1 MATRNRLGDRNRIAT
16 DPVVS
21 AGVQNI
27 SQQLQ
32 RAGSRR
38 RISCRDL
45 DSLTEIENTNLED
58 DRTETGT
65 QTQTGTTTPGGRDL
79 TIGRR
84 AGIRRPGIDLI
95 GSEGLQ
101 DISDRAR
108 DAGFPTFTVT
118 EPEPPSRED
127 ALNSL
132 DSGEED
138 DFRDIPGQFLSAP
151 FLGLGKTTTITDIE
165 NYADSFD
172 KVTQEYSL
180 ERSKIDDHIKHYNG
194 SFYVLRND
202 SLSFYRNIQNTKRY
216 ISLYNSNI
224 PAKGTL
230 ISASIETYKFNF
242 QNLKVN
248 GRLRSPLKTRFVNGG
263 NFSGSIEGQSK
274 NNFKF
279 PGIIGRQNNI
289 IDNTFVMQLPF
300 ENSELLET
308 LSLVGAS
315 IIDVKQNYNFY
326 IEDYEKIANVA
337 NTNSKENI
345 FPNLYVLNAIL
356 EDNTTDKSF
365 LSSIANLNKRVSSG
379 EKFMLNKSQKVVFGI
394 KDGIGEYFDLF
405 GINYENLRQQEQV
418 THNAFDRKMNNIV
431 FLSDATG
438 KMAETAKKKYLFP
451 MSIEM
456 SIPTD
461 KTTNVTRMLLDAEL
475 MDSFMLQL
483 FNIHKTGGFEEKD
496 SAITEKLYSQEIKP
510 NTQQNIVKT
519 SFNTKRKNIRFE
531 NINNMLQE
539 IKQRPIAP
547 SGQDYVVIGDS
558 TKYLKTNKES
568 MSFVSGLR
576 NIIFNSKLNTFVRNT
591 HRTYKDILTGKTC
604 YNETIAFRVSKYN
617 QGETTPIQNYWL
629 PNNPDL
635 DFINLVDT
643 QVKYEKEYTYKV
655 FAYQFVLGN
664 KITQSINTQGQ
675 SDTQCGI
682 DVENLPQAN
691 LMEVEILSTN
701 KMVADTPPLSPEV
714 LFVPY
719 FDVDNKI
726 SLFLNSRTGE
736 EKLEPINILATDEE
750 KTSTY
755 TRRLDN
761 LVLYKTDDVAKRFEI
776 MKLERAPNSYADF
789 ADGFVKAVNTD
800 VDPESTQKATAAS
813 FIDSIEPNKK
823 YYYCF
828 RTIDIHEK
836 ISNPSQVFELEMV
849 NEKGMI
855 YPIIKNYDFTK
866 PAYSNNIEMR
876 RFIKIKPSSQHTFL
890 NSAASNINSDT
901 TAEESLPKIKLGVSD
916 VAVPWGKTFKMVVTS
931 KQTGKK
937 CEFKFR
943 FKYISE

>member
-1 MATRNRLGDRNRIAT
+1 M
-16 DPVVS
+16 V
-21 AGVQNI
+21 
-27 SQQLQ
+27 
-32 RAGSRR
+32 R
-38 RISCRDL
+38 RINCRDL
-45 DSLTEIENTNLED
+45 DSLSEIENTSIED
-58 DRTETGT
+58 DRATVGS
-65 QTQTGTTTPGGRDL
+65 PGSSGANLSIPIGVGRR
-79 TIGRR
+79 IGR
-84 AGIRRPGIDLI
+84 IQPGINTAAQIEAIKNFI
-95 GSEGLQ
+95 G
-101 DISDRAR
+101 D
-108 DAGFPTFTVT
+108 VT
-118 EPEPPSRED
+118 GSGTKIPVEPEPPTRED

-132 DSGEED
+132 DSGDED
-138 DFRDIPGQFLSAP
+138 DISDVPAQFLSAP

-172 KVTQEYSL
+172 KVTQEYSI
-180 ERSKIDDHIKHYNG
+180 ERSKINDHIKHYIG

-202 SLSFYRNIQNTKRY
+202 SLSFYGNIRNIKRY
-216 ISLYNSNI
+216 LRFYQSRV
-224 PAKGTL
+224 PQKGTL
-230 ISASIETYKFNF
+230 VSASMETYKFNF
-242 QNLKVN
+242 ENLNVSNDKLIS
-248 GRLRSPLKTRFVNGG
+248 RLKTRFVNGG
-263 NFSGSIEGQSK
+263 NFSGSIDKENKS
-274 NNFKF
+274 NFNF
-279 PGIIGRQNNI
+279 PGIIGPQGNI

-337 NTNSKENI
+337 NTNSKENV

-365 LSSIANLNKRVSSG
+365 LSSIANLNKTVSSG

-405 GINYENLRQQEQV
+405 GINYDNLRQQDLA
-418 THNAFDRKMNNIV
+418 THNSFNTKMNNIV

-483 FNIHKTGGFEEKD
+483 FNIHKFNGFKAKD
-496 SAITEKLYSQEIKP
+496 TAITEKLYSQEIKP

-519 SFNTKRKNIRFE
+519 SFNTKRKSIQFE
-531 NINNMLQE
+531 NINNMLQQ
-539 IKQRPIAP
+539 IKQNPIPP
-547 SGQDYVVIGDS
+547 SGDDFVVIGDA
-558 TKYLKTNKES
+558 TKYLRTNTES

-591 HRTYKDILTGKTC
+591 HRTYKDILRGKTC
-604 YNETIAFRVSKYN
+604 YNETIAFRVSKYI
-617 QGETTPIQNYWL
+617 QGETTPIQNYWF

-635 DFINLVDT
+635 DFINFVDT

-664 KITQSINTQGQ
+664 KITQRINTQVQ

-682 DVENLPQAN
+682 DVENRPQAN

-726 SLFLNSRTGE
+726 GLFLNSRTGE
-736 EKLEPINILATDEE
+736 EKLEPINILQTDEE

-776 MKLERAPNSYADF
+776 MKLEKAPNSYGDF
-789 ADGFVKAVNTD
+789 ADGFIKAVSTD
-800 VDPESTQKATAAS
+800 VDPETTQKATAAS

-876 RFIKIKPSSQHTFL
+876 RFIKIKPSSQHAFL

-937 CEFKFR
+937 CEFKFG

>member
-1 MATRNRLGDRNRIAT
+1 M
-16 DPVVS
+16 V
-21 AGVQNI
+21 
-27 SQQLQ
+27 
-32 RAGSRR
+32 R
-38 RISCRDL
+38 RINCRDL
-45 DSLTEIENTNLED
+45 DSLSEIENTSIED
-58 DRTETGT
+58 DRATVGSPGSSGANLSIPIGIGSRIGRIQPGINTAAQIEAIKNFIGDETGS
-65 QTQTGTTTPGGRDL
+65 GTKIP
-79 TIGRR
+79 
-84 AGIRRPGIDLI
+84 
-95 GSEGLQ
+95 
-101 DISDRAR
+101 
-108 DAGFPTFTVT
+108 V
-118 EPEPPSRED
+118 EPEPPTRED

-132 DSGEED
+132 DSGDED
-138 DFRDIPGQFLSAP
+138 DISDVPAQFLSAP

-172 KVTQEYSL
+172 KVTQEYSI
-180 ERSKIDDHIKHYNG
+180 ERSKINDHIKHYIG

-202 SLSFYRNIQNTKRY
+202 SLSFYGNIRYIKRY
-216 ISLYNSNI
+216 LGFYQSRV
-224 PAKGTL
+224 PQKGTL
-230 ISASIETYKFNF
+230 VSASMETYKFNF
-242 QNLKVN
+242 ENLNVSN
-248 GRLRSPLKTRFVNGG
+248 GKLRSPLKTRFVNGG
-263 NFSGSIEGQSK
+263 NFSGSIEKQNKS
-274 NNFKF
+274 NFNF
-279 PGIIGRQNNI
+279 PGIIGPQGNI

-337 NTNSKENI
+337 NTNSKENV

-365 LSSIANLNKRVSSG
+365 LSSIANLNKTVSSG

-405 GINYENLRQQEQV
+405 GINYDNLRQQDLA
-418 THNAFDRKMNNIV
+418 THNSFNTKMNNIV

-483 FNIHKTGGFEEKD
+483 FNIHKFNGFKAKD
-496 SAITEKLYSQEIKP
+496 TAITEKLYSQEIKP

-519 SFNTKRKNIRFE
+519 SFNTKRKSIQFE
-531 NINNMLQE
+531 NINNMLQQ
-539 IKQRPIAP
+539 IKQNPIPP
-547 SGQDYVVIGDS
+547 SGDDFVVIGDA
-558 TKYLKTNKES
+558 TKYLRTNTES

-591 HRTYKDILTGKTC
+591 HRTYKDILRGKTC
-604 YNETIAFRVSKYN
+604 YNETIAFRVSKYI
-617 QGETTPIQNYWL
+617 QGETTPIQNYWF

-635 DFINLVDT
+635 DFINFVDM

-664 KITQSINTQGQ
+664 KITQRINTQVQ

-682 DVENLPQAN
+682 DVENRPQAN

-726 SLFLNSRTGE
+726 GLFLNSRTGE
-736 EKLEPINILATDEE
+736 EKLEPINILQTDEE

-776 MKLERAPNSYADF
+776 MKLEKAPNSYGDF
-789 ADGFVKAVNTD
+789 ADGFIKAVSTD
-800 VDPESTQKATAAS
+800 VDPETTQKATAAS

-866 PAYSNNIEMR
+866 PTYSNNIEMR

-890 NSAASNINSDT
+890 NSVDSNIADDT
-901 TAEESLPKIKLGVSD
+901 TAEDSLSKIKLGVSD

-937 CEFKFR
+937 CEFKFG

>member
-1 MATRNRLGDRNRIAT
+1 MATRK
-16 DPVVS
+16 
-21 AGVQNI
+21 
-27 SQQLQ
+27 
-32 RAGSRR
+32 
-38 RISCRDL
+38 ISCRDL
-45 DSLTEIENTNLED
+45 DSLSEIENTAIDD
-58 DRTETGT
+58 DRANTRRETVA
-65 QTQTGTTTPGGRDL
+65 GGIDI
-79 TIGRR
+79 TIGR
-84 AGIRRPGIDLI
+84 GSGRRPDIDTMLPEGLRNVSDRGRQEVPGPIGRQPGFATTVILQPEPRPTTTGDII
-95 GSEGLQ
+95 GSPEC
-101 DISDRAR
+101 DEENE
-108 DAGFPTFTVT
+108 VT
-118 EPEPPSRED
+118 NTSSQ
-127 ALNSL
+127 A
-132 DSGEED
+132 
-138 DFRDIPGQFLSAP
+138 LSAP
-151 FLGLGKTTTITDIE
+151 LLSFGKTATITDIE
-165 NYADSFD
+165 NYADSFSR
-172 KVTQEYSL
+172 VTEEYGL
-180 ERSKIDDHIKHYNG
+180 ERSLLIDRIKYYAG
-194 SFYVLRND
+194 CFYVVRND
-202 SLSFYRNIQNTKRY
+202 SLVFYPSITGAKKY
-216 ISLYNSNI
+216 ISLCQSRFHN
-224 PAKGTL
+224 KGTL
-230 ISASIETYKFNF
+230 FSTSAETYIFNL
-242 QNLKVN
+242 QNITPIDQIA
-248 GRLRSPLKTRFVNGG
+248 RYELKTKFIN
-263 NFSGSIEGQSK
+263 SGSFVGEIIGQNK
-274 NNFKF
+274 NNFNF
-279 PGIIGRQNNI
+279 PGIIGPQSNLV
-289 IDNTFVMQLPF
+289 DNTFIMHFPF

-308 LSLVGAS
+308 LNVIGAS

-326 IEDYEKIANVA
+326 IEDYEKIANTT
-337 NTNSKENI
+337 NTNSKENV

-356 EDNTTDKSF
+356 EDKTTDRSF
-365 LSSIANLNKRVSSG
+365 LSSIADLNRRVSSG
-379 EKFMLNKSQKVVFGI
+379 KKFMLNKSQKIVFGI

-405 GINYENLRQQEQV
+405 GTNYENLRREDPAI
-418 THNAFDRKMNNIV
+418 HNSFDRKMNNII

-483 FNIHKTGGFEEKD
+483 FNIHKTGGFEEKNI
-496 SAITEKLYSQEIKP
+496 AITEKLYSQEIKP
-510 NTQQNIVKT
+510 NTQQNVVET
-519 SFNTKRKNIRFE
+519 SFNTKRKSLQFE
-531 NINNMLQE
+531 NINNMLEKIQ
-539 IKQRPIAP
+539 QSPIAP

-558 TKYLKTNKES
+558 TKYLRTNSKS
-568 MSFVSGLR
+568 MSFVNGLR

-604 YNETIAFRVSKYN
+604 YNETVAFRVSKYN
-617 QGETTPIQNYWL
+617 PEEKTPIQNYWF

-635 DFINLVDT
+635 DFINFVDT
-643 QVKYEKEYTYKV
+643 QVKYEKEYTYKI

-682 DVENLPQAN
+682 NVQNLPQAN

-701 KMVADTPPLSPEV
+701 KMVTDTPPLSPEV

-726 SLFLNSRTGE
+726 GLFLNSRTGE
-736 EKLEPINILATDEE
+736 EKLEPINILQTDEE

-755 TRRLDN
+755 TRRLDK
-761 LVLYKTDDVAKRFEI
+761 LVLYKTNYVAKRFEI
-776 MKLERAPNSYADF
+776 MKLEKAPNSYADF
-789 ADGFVKAVNTD
+789 ADGFIKAVNTD
-800 VDPESTQKATAAS
+800 VDPESTQKATGAS
-813 FIDSIEPNKK
+813 FVDSIEPNKK

-836 ISNPSQVFELEMV
+836 ISNPSQVFELEMI

-866 PAYSNNIEMR
+866 PIYLNNIEMR
-876 RFIKIKPSSQHTFL
+876 RFIKIKPSSQHAFL

>member
-65 QTQTGTTTPGGRDL
+65 QTQAGTTTPGGRDL

-101 DISDRAR
+101 DIRDRAIN
-108 DAGFPTFTVT
+108 AGLPTLTVT

-127 ALNSL
+127 SLNSL

-151 FLGLGKTTTITDIE
+151 FLSLGKTTTITDIE
-165 NYADSFD
+165 NYADSYD
-172 KVTQEYSL
+172 KVIQEYSL
-180 ERSKIDDHIKHYNG
+180 ERSRIDDHIRHYIG
-194 SFYVLRND
+194 SFYVLRKD
-202 SLSFYRNIQNTKRY
+202 SLSLYRNIQNTKRY
-216 ISLYNSNI
+216 ISFYQSRI

-230 ISASIETYKFNF
+230 ISASMETYKFDF
-242 QNLKVN
+242 QNLSVN
-248 GRLRSPLKTRFVNGG
+248 GRLRSSLKTTFVNGG

-289 IDNTFVMQLPF
+289 IDNTFVMQFPF
-300 ENSELLET
+300 ENNELLET

-315 IIDVKQNYNFY
+315 IVDVKQNYNFY
-326 IEDYEKIANVA
+326 IEDYEKIANVT
-337 NTNSKENI
+337 NTNSKENV

-365 LSSIANLNKRVSSG
+365 LSSIANLNKRVGSG

-405 GINYENLRQQEQV
+405 GINYENLRQQDRV

-539 IKQRPIAP
+539 IRQSPIPP
-547 SGQDYVVIGDS
+547 SGEDFVVIGDS
-558 TKYLKTNKES
+558 TRYLKTNKES
-568 MSFVSGLR
+568 MSFVTGLR

-617 QGETTPIQNYWL
+617 QGETAPIQNYWL

-664 KITQSINTQGQ
+664 KITQRINTQGQ

-755 TRRLDN
+755 SRRLDN

-776 MKLERAPNSYADF
+776 MKLEKAPNSYADF

-901 TAEESLPKIKLGVSD
+901 TAEESLPKINLGVSD